1 MIRYAFRYGELF
13 KNQKVFPDT
22 DMILDATYDVTNRLV
37 IGESIKVMKW
47 LNCNIQRFN
56 DSITSQLKG
65 KGSIDDSIL
74 QQWLEKMVA
83 ESLIYFNA
91 NIQGSDNNKKR
102 HLADLNERM
111 DVICKDIRRENK
123 EKRRIEEEKRRRE
136 EENRKKVLEKSLEV
150 IVKYEVK
157 NRSIRTRWMIQLDQ
171 ISVLMRSHSMKY
183 ILIRICRH
191 QDILINSLPEIW
203 LLQRN
208 GWQTT

>member
-1 MIRYAFRYGELF
+1 M
-13 KNQKVFPDT
+13 
-22 DMILDATYDVTNRLV
+22 
-37 IGESIKVMKW
+37 
-47 LNCNIQRFN
+47 NCNIQRFN

-171 ISVLMRSHSMKY
+171 ISVLMRSHSMKP
-183 ILIRICRH
+183 IQKLVVMLSSTLTII
-191 QDILINSLPEIW
+191 IPATKTLGKKS
-203 LLQRN
+203 
-208 GWQTT
+208 

>member
-56 DSITSQLKG
+56 DSITSRLLNKGVIEDLVLEIWLKNAIIIAI
-65 KGSIDDSIL
+65 K
-74 QQWLEKMVA
+74 
-83 ESLIYFNA
+83 YFGD

-150 IVKYEVK
+150 IVKCEVK

-171 ISVLMRSHSMKY
+171 ISV
-183 ILIRICRH
+183 
-191 QDILINSLPEIW
+191 
-203 LLQRN
+203 
-208 GWQTT
+208 

>member
-83 ESLIYFNA
+83 DPAL
-91 NIQGSDNNKKR
+91 
-102 HLADLNERM
+102 
-111 DVICKDIRRENK
+111 
-123 EKRRIEEEKRRRE
+123 
-136 EENRKKVLEKSLEV
+136 
-150 IVKYEVK
+150 
-157 NRSIRTRWMIQLDQ
+157 
-171 ISVLMRSHSMKY
+171 
-183 ILIRICRH
+183 
-191 QDILINSLPEIW
+191 
-203 LLQRN
+203 
-208 GWQTT
+208 

>member
-1 MIRYAFRYGELF
+1 M
-13 KNQKVFPDT
+13 
-22 DMILDATYDVTNRLV
+22 
-37 IGESIKVMKW
+37 
-47 LNCNIQRFN
+47 NCNIQRFN

-150 IVKYEVK
+150 IVKCEVK

-183 ILIRICRH
+183 ILVRICRH
-191 QDILINSLPEIW
+191 QDILINSLPEI
-203 LLQRN
+203 
-208 GWQTT
+208 

>member
-183 ILIRICRH
+183 ILVRICRH